1 MKLLIAIIF
10 ISPSVLSAA
19 PFNGCKQDQFVVE
32 RIFIPSKLGP
42 AKSDARETEMRP
54 VEAAIETFVKT
65 HSHWKFTQIHIISSS
80 ANTPIQKPRT
90 LNPLEVEHFN
100 KINKS
105 SNKNLAE
112 TRAGFAKNIL
122 HKIKSNNLSLS
133 GVELVTSNEVLG
145 PQYVYSSDP
154 RKHDQNLK
162 LVVPEFSKDFDV
174 RVLEIFN
181 ENKKDYEKV
190 GITNAE
196 QLFNKEEF
204 KSLYDVKFKAF
215 QGYTLFLH
223 GKTTSSVGCGS
234 IVKPAA
240 LRPATSKQ

>member
-1 MKLLIAIIF
+1 MRLLTAIIF
-10 ISPSVLSAA
+10 IFPYALSAA
-19 PFNGCKQDQFVVE
+19 PFNGCKQDQAVME
-32 RIFIPSKLGP
+32 KIFIPSKLGP
-42 AKSDARETEMRP
+42 AKSDARDSEIRP
-54 VEAAIETFVKT
+54 VEAAVENFVKT
-65 HSHWKFTQIHIISSS
+65 HAHWKFTQIHIISSS
-80 ANTPIQKPRT
+80 AHTPIQKPRT
-90 LNPLEVEHFN
+90 LNPQEVEHFN

-112 TRAGFAKNIL
+112 TRAGFAKNSL

-133 GVELVTSNEVLG
+133 GVELVTSHEVLG

-181 ENKKDYEKV
+181 ENKKDFEKV
-190 GITNAE
+190 GITDAE
-196 QLFNKEEF
+196 QLFNKSEF

-223 GKTTSSVGCGS
+223 GKTNSGVGCGS
-234 IVKPAA
+234 IGKPAA